1 MSLKPISSVTT
12 INQKAQPLSTAT
24 KPTET
29 GYAIQL
35 SSEQQKQ
42 SAARLLEIEDPAIV
56 DRRLVTSVE
65 SMLGY
70 KVNEISRTKFTDYG
84 TDIIVSGFKIEAD
97 TVEQVEQAIKAVLS
111 SMASLSV
118 EAIESQL
125 ALLATLVVKPTGE
138 TADDHSVRM
147 RGLAIQLSEYPADI
161 VQRAI
166 KRVSQTSKFW
176 PSYAEFYEHIGW
188 RVRKRQLLL
197 DALHNKRIDLTA

>member
-12 INQKAQPLSTAT
+12 INQKVQHSSTST

-29 GYAIQL
+29 GYEIQL
-35 SSEQQKQ
+35 SSEQRKQ
-42 SAARLLEIEDPAIV
+42 SVARLLEIGDPLQV
-56 DRRLVTSVE
+56 DKRLVTSVE
-65 SMLGY
+65 SILGY
-70 KVNEISRTKFTDYG
+70 RVNEISRTRFTDHG
-84 TDIIVSGFKIEAD
+84 TDILVSGFKIEAD
-97 TVEQVEQAIKAVLS
+97 SVEQVEQAIKAVLS